1 MKSKKKNG
9 YILNADLEQLGK
21 RMIASLDERNK
32 IVGGD
37 CFGPY
42 FVLAVGE
49 NDPKAEVLVSLIAS
63 KVGLKASEYH
73 YSVLLIDGIVCEDHS
88 ESVVLPADDMTEA
101 ALTKLLRDI
110 WTGLGETAGEES
122 GEKVSTPI
130 KPIVLTLMSLDQ
142 SETLVLP
149 ASAEELE
156 RAKRELEIEDFADA
170 VIAGVDYGAARLNWR
185 IPMNGISVEAANEMA
200 RYLQYLKRDEELMQY
215 STDLKEKGISTFNE
229 ALEYLKRFTQLN
241 GLEQEK
247 TRKMKTIN
255 CTFTMSGT
263 YILKEKSVY
272 AAWQKARGNLPLPQ
286 DREYLSDSLVV
297 DDLAECMLANGW
309 DDDEVNALSRFTPE
323 TLTTEIDRRRKAG
336 IEKDDEWEFTTTR
349 LKEFLLDYYGVDY
362 DEIQKAGADISSTE
376 EGHTFAGDPVFAYLK
391 EYVASTCFDE
401 EGSIKGLHTLW
412 VAFCLHRNL
421 TANMCDYTAA
431 LNELWN
437 TMGERD
443 DNERSHWGDFSE
455 FVYNMSQNLR

>member
-1 MKSKKKNG
+1 MKSEKKNG
-9 YILNADLEQLGK
+9 YILNADLEQLSK

-37 CFGPY
+37 CSGPY

-63 KVGLKASEYH
+63 KSGLKASEYH

-88 ESVVLPADDMTEA
+88 ESVEFSADDMTEA
-101 ALTKLLRDI
+101 ALTKLLRKI
-110 WTGLGETAGEES
+110 WNGLGETAGEES
-122 GEKVSTPI
+122 GENVSAPM
-130 KPIVLTLMSLDQ
+130 PV
-142 SETLVLP
+142 E
-149 ASAEELE
+149 
-156 RAKRELEIEDFADA
+156 AKREDFS
-170 VIAGVDYGAARLNWR
+170 I
-185 IPMNGISVEAANEMA
+185 
-200 RYLQYLKRDEELMQY
+200 
-215 STDLKEKGISTFNE
+215 
-229 ALEYLKRFTQLN
+229 
-241 GLEQEK
+241 
-247 TRKMKTIN
+247 KTIG
-255 CTFTMSGT
+255 CTFTMTGA
-263 YILKEKSVY
+263 YDLAAKSVY

-309 DDDEVNALSRFTPE
+309 DDDEVNALSRFTPV

-376 EGHTFAGDPVFAYLK
+376 EGLEKYTFAGDSVFAYLK

>member
-1 MKSKKKNG
+1 MKSEKKNG
-9 YILNADLEQLGK
+9 YILNADLEQLSK

-63 KVGLKASEYH
+63 KAGLKASEYH

-88 ESVVLPADDMTEA
+88 ESVEFSADDMTEA
-101 ALTKLLRDI
+101 ALTKLLRKI
-110 WTGLGETAGEES
+110 WNGLGETAGEES
-122 GEKVSTPI
+122 GENVSAPI
-130 KPIVLTLMSLDQ
+130 KPIVLTLMSLNQ

-309 DDDEVNALSRFTPE
+309 DDDEVNALSRFTPV

-391 EYVASTCFDE
+391 EYVASTCFED

-455 FVYNMSQNLR
+455 FVYNMSQNPR

>member
-1 MKSKKKNG
+1 MKSEKKNG
-9 YILNADLEQLGK
+9 YILNADLEQLSK

-37 CFGPY
+37 CSGPY

-63 KVGLKASEYH
+63 KAGLKASEYH

-88 ESVVLPADDMTEA
+88 ESVEFSADDMTEA
-101 ALTKLLRDI
+101 ALTKLLRKI
-110 WTGLGETAGEES
+110 WNGLGETAGEES
-122 GEKVSTPI
+122 GENVSAPI
-130 KPIVLTLMSLDQ
+130 KPIVLTLMSLNQ

-156 RAKRELEIEDFADA
+156 QAKRELEIEDFADA
-170 VIAGVDYGAARLNWR
+170 VIAGADYGVARLNWR
-185 IPMNGISVEAANEMA
+185 IPMNGISVESANEMA

-215 STDLKEKGISTFNE
+215 STDLKEKGVSTFDE
-229 ALEYLKRFTQLN
+229 ALEHLKRFTQLN

-247 TRKMKTIN
+247 TRKTKTIN

-309 DDDEVNALSRFTPE
+309 DDDEVNALSRFTPV

-391 EYVASTCFDE
+391 EYVASTCFED

-455 FVYNMSQNLR
+455 FVYNMSQNPR